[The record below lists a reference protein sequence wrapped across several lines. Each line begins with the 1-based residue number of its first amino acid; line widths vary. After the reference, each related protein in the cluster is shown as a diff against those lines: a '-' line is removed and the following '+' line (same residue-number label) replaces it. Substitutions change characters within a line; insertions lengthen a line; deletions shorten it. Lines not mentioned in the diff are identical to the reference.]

1 MSKISPHAS
10 NLAQRNA
17 ARAPRLDRLR
27 IRHLRFFELVA
38 EHGSLSA
45 AAERLALSQP
55 AATKMLHELEAAFGV
70 ELVARTTRGA
80 ALAPAGLVALDRL
93 RIALSA
99 LAAAAQSMEEAPPIP
114 VVRLGVLP
122 LVGVVAL
129 PRLLAAITARPNCPR
144 LVVHESTVAGLLGM
158 LGSGDLD
165 CVVGR
170 IGSDLDEL
178 AASALLVTPLW
189 DERLAIACALDHPVG
204 RKRMVGLAELRELDW
219 VVAPRGA
226 HTRQL
231 FEEPFLS
238 VGIVPPRPTVES
250 FSFHTNLCL
259 VAKSRLLTVA
269 PESAVRH
276 YAQLGMVR
284 PVRHAISFP
293 AGRTVFITRADMAD
307 SPSVILIREGLVDLM
322 AEAAAGGLA

>member
-1 MSKISPHAS
+1 MRHAWHG
-10 NLAQRNA
+10 
-17 ARAPRLDRLR
+17 LR
-27 IRHLRFFELVA
+27 RDSIRHLRFLELVA
-38 EHGSLSA
+38 EHGSLST
-45 AAERLALSQP
+45 AAEQLALSQP
-55 AATKMLHELEAAFGV
+55 AATKMLQDLEAAFGA
-70 ELVARTTRGA
+70 ELVARNTRGA

-129 PRLLAAITARPNCPR
+129 PKLLAAITERPDSPR
-144 LVVHESTVAGLLGM
+144 LVVHESTVAGLLAM
-158 LGSGDLD
+158 LSSGDLD
-165 CVVGR
+165 CMVGR
-170 IGSDLDEL
+170 VGPDLEEP
-178 AASALLVTPLW
+178 ATSELLVTPLW

-226 HTRQL
+226 HTRQV

-238 VGIVPPRPTVES
+238 AGILPPRAKVES
-250 FSFHTNLCL
+250 FSFHTNLC
-259 VAKSRLLTVA
+259 VVTNSRLLTVA

-276 YAQLGMVR
+276 YAQLGMVCS
-284 PVRHAISFP
+284 VRHGISFP
-293 AGRTVFITRADMAD
+293 AGRTVFIMRKDMAA
-307 SPSVILIREGLVDLM
+307 SPSVMQIREDLISLM
-322 AEAAAGGLA
+322 SSHSEY